1 MRNLFSICW
10 SEESK
15 KFSKP
20 RGATVVALGCLPEA
34 ESKPRL
40 LKVPHT
46 MAACNKEIKLELS
59 LKPLPRGQAFIVWE
73 ALCKLL

>member
-20 RGATVVALGCLPEA
+20 RGATVVALGCLPEVDGK
-34 ESKPRL
+34 SPL
-40 LKVPHT
+40 LMIT
-46 MAACNKEIKLELS
+46 MHVRHRIK
-59 LKPLPRGQAFIVWE
+59 RN
-73 ALCKLL
+73 